1 MDDLEKIKKMFIKNW
16 RKKLNLLKE
25 MEKLKLQIEAL
36 DSRRQKRLT
45 TPKFIL
51 ENNSSTNSI
60 NSNSIA
66 TDPSTNQEIEITST
80 SSSNSNPPINY
91 NINDIIASK
100 FPELTNNIVFGRITG
115 FQQDLNISRR
125 SWKEIEKS
133 KGRIF
138 NSLYF

>member
-1 MDDLEKIKKMFIKNW
+1 MKEKQ
-16 RKKLNLLKE
+16 KKLKKEVESKLKE
-25 MEKLKLQIEAL
+25 TEKLKLQIEAL

-80 SSSNSNPPINY
+80 SSNSNPPINY
-91 NINDIIASK
+91 NINDNIAYK

-125 SWKEIEKS
+125 S
-133 KGRIF
+133 
-138 NSLYF
+138 

>member
-1 MDDLEKIKKMFIKNW
+1 MKEKQ
-16 RKKLNLLKE
+16 KKLKKEVESKLKE
-25 MEKLKLQIEAL
+25 TEKLKLQIEAL

-125 SWKEIEKS
+125 S
-133 KGRIF
+133 
-138 NSLYF
+138 